1 MAYSFFN
8 RLCAIS
14 NCFLLKG
21 TDMNIF
27 SLLSVIFI
35 MRVAAVLFI
44 LCAVVLI
51 LVILIQKGKGGGL
64 SAAFGGGMASG
75 ILGADTKKPMTW
87 FTICLVAIFL
97 LLGIVMAK
105 FYRPSVSDFDQAPAV
120 EERAPGSAGYE

>member
-1 MAYSFFN
+1 
-8 RLCAIS
+8 
-14 NCFLLKG
+14 
-21 TDMNIF
+21 MNIF

-87 FTICLVAIFL
+87 FTISLVATFL

-105 FYRPSVSDFDQAPAV
+105 FYRPSVSDFDQRPPAEQTRPV
-120 EERAPGSAGYE
+120 PDGSGERPADVNLPGLR